1 MADSLDDQR
10 AALREWFGLERVRD
24 MLEQKDWRRA
34 FGGYPRLNLED
45 LPIPWAPAPADLRA
59 ARFTLVGS
67 GGLYGPGQT
76 PFDAGNPYGD
86 ATWRVVSSD
95 LDLASTA
102 IAHEHYDNTA
112 AQHDRNAVYP
122 LDRLRS
128 LAANGEIGG
137 LTDRHFSFMGYQ
149 LDWANVMDIVAPQL
163 AEGVAAQHPDAAI
176 LVPV

>member
-1 MADSLDDQR
+1 MADSLDEQR
-10 AALREWFGLERVRD
+10 AALHEWSALEHVRER
-24 MLEQKDWRRA
+24 LEQKDWRRA
-34 FGGYPRLNLED
+34 FAGYTRVNLED
-45 LPIPWAPAPADLRA
+45 VPVPWASPPKDIRS

-86 ATWRVVSSD
+86 MTWRVLSSD
-95 LDLASTA
+95 LDLATTA

-112 AQHDRNAVYP
+112 AQQDRNAVYP
-122 LDRLRS
+122 LDRLRT

-137 LTDRHFSFMGYQ
+137 LTERHFSFMGYQ
-149 LDWANVMDIVAPQL
+149 PDWAHLLDTFAPQL
-163 AEGVAAQHPDAAI
+163 VEWVAAQRPDAAL

>member
-1 MADSLDDQR
+1 MADSLEDQR
-10 AALREWFGLERVRD
+10 VALREWFGLERVRD

-34 FGGYPRLNLED
+34 FAGYPRLNLED
-45 LPIPWAPAPADLRA
+45 IPVPWAPPPRDVRD

-67 GGLYGPGQT
+67 GGLHAPGQT
-76 PFDAGNPYGD
+76 PFDAGNPRGD
-86 ATWRVVSSD
+86 ATWRVLAHD
-95 LDLASTA
+95 LDLGATS

-122 LDRLRS
+122 LDRLRA

-149 LDWANVMDIVAPQL
+149 PDWANVMDTFAPQL
-163 AEGVAAQHPDAAI
+163 AEWVVAQHPDAVL